1 LALNSHLN
9 PSQSNELRLA
19 TRDCLDLGAK
29 HCCKIGQAMEVL
41 AQAVLTWIHLVAA
54 SIWVGGSIFIGIVF
68 PPFLKTMTNCV
79 AQRMQIMIRVG
90 NRFNKIAIPA
100 LLTLM
105 VTGFY
110 SSRVLLTNPDFLFG
124 TSYGNFLITKI
135 FLMTALAVTYFV
147 HVRVIRKDVED
158 KIMSGQMSE
167 HQIQTL
173 RKKIIILGQITV
185 LLSFVILFFA
195 ALLDAGI

>member
-1 LALNSHLN
+1 
-9 PSQSNELRLA
+9 
-19 TRDCLDLGAK
+19 
-29 HCCKIGQAMEVL
+29 
-41 AQAVLTWIHLVAA
+41 
-54 SIWVGGSIFIGIVF
+54 
-68 PPFLKTMTNCV
+68 
-79 AQRMQIMIRVG
+79 MQIMIRVG
-90 NRFNKIAIPA
+90 NRFNKIAIHA

-185 LLSFVILFFA
+185 LLSFVILFLQHYLMLGYDGRRALGAHYLSLQDPPGSA
-195 ALLDAGI
+195 AETAADRHHQQR